1 MKTMAF
7 RLLIVLTVA
16 GAIFCPAINKASAPV
31 QGEVLDAYLRAF
43 PEVKNIGIIY
53 SQPKYE
59 EIIVNLAES
68 AGAKEVKVI
77 KVKVP
82 SIKEFSETL
91 GDMKGKVDTFWV
103 IDESLFTVQEVW
115 NYFMM
120 FTFRHRIKT
129 VVFTE
134 NALAL
139 GGLFYYTED
148 KETMVNKR
156 ILDVLGCKVSEKAGP
171 VKYYSGKSGQ
181 ENG

>member
-1 MKTMAF
+1 
-7 RLLIVLTVA
+7 
-16 GAIFCPAINKASAPV
+16 
-31 QGEVLDAYLRAF
+31 
-43 PEVKNIGIIY
+43 VKSIGIIY
-53 SQPKYE
+53 SQPQYE
-59 EIIVNLAES
+59 ETIGRLTES
-68 AGAKEVKVI
+68 ARGKEINVI

-82 SIKEFSETL
+82 SIKEFSQTL
-91 GDMKGKVDTFWV
+91 GEMKGKVDTFWV
-103 IDESLFTVQEVW
+103 IDESLFSVQEVW

-134 NALAL
+134 KALAL

-171 VKYYSGKSGQ
+171 IKYYSGKSGQ
-181 ENG
+181 ESD